1 MGNSNEFIN
10 QFKCMLKSVG
20 GDAYLVGGYVRDK
33 LTSSR
38 IEPNDIDIIYSGD
51 ISKLINELNNL
62 GYKFF
67 SIKED
72 IGIYRCIIENLT
84 IDVAAMKGKSIEE
97 DLAKRDFTINAICIK
112 LLENKI
118 IDPFKG
124 RNSIKSRII
133 QNVSDKSLEDDPV
146 RILRGIR
153 FYITYGMHFSF
164 DTENNLIKIAPNLKS
179 CVKERVFNE
188 FMKII
193 ESDKEGKAFEF
204 LDNYNIL
211 RNMFP
216 YIDELK
222 TIGKCKY
229 HMEDAFTHM
238 NLTYGVFKDLL
249 NKRIAINN
257 LDLSVFE
264 KKIGNFKLKEYV
276 AFACFMHD
284 IGKFKCYKK
293 TDEKISFYG
302 HDVEGAKII
311 KSVCEDMNFPKEASE
326 LIEKLVEGHMYPLG
340 LFNSDIKELKKSFY
354 KFFNKYEKFSL
365 QLLVLSFCD
374 NYATSMIFDP
384 KNEKKRYKEFIE
396 NMLSEYKRYTE
407 IKKHRLVSGS
417 EIISITGKQGPEI
430 GSLID
435 NIDMVR
441 YLGKINTREDVIKYL
456 GEK

>member
-1 MGNSNEFIN
+1 MISSNEFIN
-10 QFKCMLKSVG
+10 QFKGILKNLG

-33 LTSSR
+33 LISSR
-38 IEPNDIDIIYSGD
+38 IEPNDIDIIYNGD
-51 ISKLINELNNL
+51 MSKLINELNSL

-84 IDVAAMKGKSIEE
+84 IDIAVMKGSTIEE

-112 LLENKI
+112 FLENKI

-133 QNVSDKSLEDDPV
+133 QNVSNESLEDDPV

-164 DTENNLIKIAPNLKS
+164 DTENNLVKIAPNLKS

-222 TIGKCKY
+222 TVGKCKY

-249 NKRIAINN
+249 NKRITINN

-264 KKIGNFKLKEYV
+264 KKIGNFKSKEYV

-302 HDVEGAKII
+302 HDIEGAKII

-340 LFNSDIKELKKSFY
+340 LFNSDVKEIKKSFY
-354 KFFNKYEKFSL
+354 KFFNRYGKFSI

-396 NMLSEYKRYTE
+396 NMLNEYKRYIE
-407 IKKHRLVSGS
+407 VKKDRFVSGS
-417 EIISITGKQGPEI
+417 EIISLTGEQGPKV
-430 GSLID
+430 GSLLD
-435 NIDMVR
+435 KIDMLR
-441 YLGKINTREDVIKYL
+441 YLGKINSREDVMKYL